1 MPESPLGAR
10 VSFVSCREQV
20 FHEHKHASSG
30 AGSSLLPF
38 GEREGNPPPNQGE
51 PAAGR
56 PSCPGVSQ
64 AASDDA
70 FPAGSSLSW
79 PAQHRADKA
88 EARPWAVPSTT
99 SVEQG
104 GQVPLVFGPWSATLE
119 VELAGNK
126 VSTPEMQLSQPGIS
140 AGQLAVGL
148 LTASPL
154 PYSSGN
160 AKWPE
165 M

>member
-1 MPESPLGAR
+1 MRFPLGP
-10 VSFVSCREQV
+10 
-20 FHEHKHASSG
+20 ASPGWPSTIQTE
-30 AGSSLLPF
+30 LRP
-38 GEREGNPPPNQGE
+38 
-51 PAAGR
+51 GR
-56 PSCPGVSQ
+56 WV
-64 AASDDA
+64 
-70 FPAGSSLSW
+70 
-79 PAQHRADKA
+79 
-88 EARPWAVPSTT
+88 VPSITAM
-99 SVEQG
+99 EQG
-104 GQVPLVFGPWSATLE
+104 GQIPLVFGPWSATLE

-126 VSTPEMQLSQPGIS
+126 VTTPEMQLSQSGIS